1 MNNSRKRDLKKEDD
15 DFIISPME
23 EDKSE
28 VVEPAPS
35 WVVKASKKPGV
46 KQRPKNLNKQ

>member
-28 VVEPAPS
+28 VAAS
-35 WVVKASKKPGV
+35 WVTKASKKPGV
-46 KQRPKNLNKQ
+46 KQRP